1 MPKRNAET
9 YDSDNGFVED
19 APPTKS
25 TKKSKIK
32 SAATIDD
39 APAKTL
45 SSTTKSQTDENG
57 DRYWPLNGPGT
68 RRITINKFKNKWM
81 VNVREYYEANGEM
94 KPGKKVRDPKNLPLG
109 LERAMS

>member
-9 YDSDNGFVED
+9 YDSDNGFIED
-19 APPTKS
+19 APPIKS
-25 TKKSKIK
+25 AKMSKIK

-39 APAKTL
+39 DDAPAKTL
-45 SSTTKSQTDENG
+45 SSSSKPQKDENG

-81 VNVREYYEANGEM
+81 VNVREYYDANGEM
-94 KPGKKVRDPKNLPLG
+94 KPGKKVRH
-109 LERAMS
+109 A